1 MLDWGLRLVVLLALP
16 CAAALLAFATPLI
29 ATLFHH
35 GRFDAGDVQRVAL
48 ALMGYGVGLLGLV
61 AVKVLAPGYYASLD
75 IRTPVKIAIAVLVI
89 TQCFNLILVPLLQHA
104 ALTLSIALGAMINA
118 SWLLIG
124 LIRRGSYRP
133 QRGWSVFGA
142 QVLGATLLMSG
153 FLVWATRSFD
163 WLGTAALP
171 RAGLLAAMIV
181 AAAVI
186 YFGAL
191 LLSGVQL
198 RALLRR

>member
-1 MLDWGLRLVVLLALP
+1 M
-16 CAAALLAFATPLI
+16 
-29 ATLFHH
+29 
-35 GRFDAGDVQRVAL
+35 
-48 ALMGYGVGLLGLV
+48 
-61 AVKVLAPGYYASLD
+61 
-75 IRTPVKIAIAVLVI
+75 
-89 TQCFNLILVPLLQHA
+89 
-104 ALTLSIALGAMINA
+104 
-118 SWLLIG
+118 
-124 LIRRGSYRP
+124 
-133 QRGWSVFGA
+133 FGA